1 MMPAAFPHQNA
12 AGLCL
17 YAGQW
22 QGRTIKAD
30 GFNFTCL
37 LAASKGMK

>member
-1 MMPAAFPHQNA
+1 MRPVLFVCRT
-12 AGLCL
+12 LFV
-17 YAGQW
+17 AGQW

>member
-1 MMPAAFPHQNA
+1 MRPVLFV
-12 AGLCL
+12 
-17 YAGQW
+17 AGQW